1 MKKNVS
7 RMDRIIRV
15 LLGIALI
22 VAFLLEIAPDTIGI
36 IFLVLGGVFILTGL
50 IRFCPLYLPFGINTR
65 KLSKRK

>member
-7 RMDRIIRV
+7 RMDRVVRV
-15 LLGIALI
+15 LLGIGLI
-22 VAFLLEIAPDTIGI
+22 VAYLMDIVSDTVGI
-36 IFLVLGGVFILTGL
+36 IFLVLAGVFILTGL